1 MTFSTVTFV
10 LFFLPAVLLLYFLCP
25 PKWKGARNGILL
37 AASVFF
43 YAWGEPVNVF
53 LILLCTGL
61 TWLLSKPVEQ
71 RKKWALFLSVA
82 VNLLP
87 LAIYKYTDFFL
98 DNINRLPGI
107 AIPLLGL
114 ALPAGISFYTFQV
127 ITYIVDLYRKRVK
140 RQKNL
145 AYLAL
150 YIFYFPQLIAGPIIR
165 YIDIEEQIENR
176 TSDWEGCFEG
186 MRRFGIGLA
195 KKMLVA
201 NQAGMAADAIA
212 GLSSHEIGTGLSWV
226 WAIAFGVQILFDFSG
241 YSDMAIG
248 IARIFGFRF
257 SENFDKPYH
266 SVSITEFW
274 RRWHISLS
282 SFFRDYVYI
291 PLGGSRVAK
300 GRHIFN
306 LFTVWFLTGLW
317 HGAYWN
323 YAFWGIYYFLL
334 LTGEKFLYG
343 KPLDK
348 LPYIVKRSLTFLAYM
363 LGWGIFLY
371 ESNSIREIALHFL
384 KFFGFSFG
392 SGGMTVS
399 QLQIQGN
406 LLIVAAGLML
416 AMLPKPRWLTA
427 FQKSRPALHLAAE
440 GILILTMTVI
450 SLMTIVSESFNP
462 FIYFRF

>member
-10 LFFLPAVLLLYFLCP
+10 LFFLPAVLSLYFLCP
-25 PKWKGARNGILL
+25 QKWKGAKNGILL

-53 LILLCTGL
+53 LILLCVGL
-61 TWLLSKPVEQ
+61 TWLLSKLVEQ
-71 RKKWALFLSVA
+71 KKKWALFVSIA

-87 LAIYKYTDFFL
+87 LAVFKYADFFL
-98 DNINRLPGI
+98 DNANRIPGI
-107 AIPLLGL
+107 HISLLGL

-127 ITYIVDLYRKRVK
+127 ITYIVDLYREKVN
-140 RQKNL
+140 RQKNP

-150 YIFYFPQLIAGPIIR
+150 YIFFFPQLIAGPIVR
-165 YIDIEEQIENR
+165 YIDIEKQIENR
-176 TSDWEGCFEG
+176 ISDWNGCFEG
-186 MRRFGIGLA
+186 MRRFIIGLA

-201 NQAGMAADAIA
+201 NQAGMAADAIG
-212 GLSSHEIGTGLSWV
+212 GLAAHEIGMGLSWIWV
-226 WAIAFGVQILFDFSG
+226 FSFGVQILFDFSG

-248 IARIFGFRF
+248 IGRIFGFHF
-257 SENFDKPYH
+257 LENFNKPYH
-266 SVSITEFW
+266 SASVTEFW

-291 PLGGSRVAK
+291 PLGGSRMAK

-306 LFTVWFLTGLW
+306 LFVVWFLTGLW

-323 YAFWGIYYFLL
+323 YAIWGIYYFLL

-343 KPLDK
+343 KYLKK
-348 LPYIVKRSLTFLAYM
+348 LPYVVNRFLTFLAYM
-363 LGWGIFLY
+363 FGWGIFLF
-371 ESNSIREIALHFL
+371 ESNNMKEIALHLL
-384 KFFGFSFG
+384 KFIGITLG
-392 SGGMTVS
+392 SGGVTVS

-406 LLIVAAGLML
+406 LLLVAAGLML
-416 AMLPKPRWLTA
+416 AMLPKPKWIA
-427 FQKSRPALHLAAE
+427 GFQKRKPTLYVAAE
-440 GILILTMTVI
+440 GTLLLALTVFSI
-450 SLMTIVSESFNP
+450 MTIVSESFNP